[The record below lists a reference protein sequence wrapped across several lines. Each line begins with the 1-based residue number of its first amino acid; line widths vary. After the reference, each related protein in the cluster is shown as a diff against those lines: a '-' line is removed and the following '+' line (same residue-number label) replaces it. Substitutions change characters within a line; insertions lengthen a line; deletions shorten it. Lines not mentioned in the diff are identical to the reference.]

1 MLSTRQG
8 WKYSKQNGTDHTTG
22 VVLRYLRSAANAVA
36 AADTQKKVAV
46 TILQMFEKNWL
57 CVVGTHCMT

>member
-36 AADTQKKVAV
+36 AADTQKK
-46 TILQMFEKNWL
+46 LP
-57 CVVGTHCMT
+57 